1 MKDVSLDALKK
12 ARDKCASSVGKSELK
27 QLDEA
32 IEELESNM
40 KKNASRSAIMKVV
53 VRIFVL
59 MRFLAEFDG
68 S

>member
-32 IEELESNM
+32 IEELESKM
-40 KKNASRSAIMKVV
+40 KKDASRSAIMTAV

-59 MRFLAEFDG
+59 IRFLAGFDG